1 MKVTFV
7 AFDGFT
13 DIDLFL
19 LWNLFHRVH
28 DPRYAAYAGPWQV
41 AICADQ
47 ARITSYSGL
56 TIASHQP
63 LAWAADAGGVF
74 VVSGPGSRAKLEDQS
89 FLGALRLDPR
99 RQIIAA
105 IDSGVLI
112 LAKLGLL
119 TGLSATTYPTVF
131 AELEAL
137 GVTIMRQPIV
147 VHGNIATGGG
157 CLATQDLAGWMV
169 RRLIGDDPAAAIVDS
184 IARVAASSLNDVTG
198 EPIPRRDAG
207 GVRCL

>member
-1 MKVTFV
+1 MF
-7 AFDGFT
+7 
-13 DIDLFL
+13 
-19 LWNLFHRVH
+19 
-28 DPRYAAYAGPWQV
+28 
-41 AICADQ
+41 
-47 ARITSYSGL
+47 
-56 TIASHQP
+56 
-63 LAWAADAGGVF
+63 
-74 VVSGPGSRAKLEDQS
+74 
-89 FLGALRLDPR
+89 
-99 RQIIAA
+99 
-105 IDSGVLI
+105 LI

-157 CLATQDLAGWMV
+157 YLATQDLAGWMV
-169 RRLIGDDPAAAIVDS
+169 RRLIGDDPAAAIVNS